1 MKNLLLFFSLTVVL
15 LTACKK
21 DEDDVTFSG
30 SISVENPKEG
40 IIISGGNTFPITA
53 TISGNKTLF
62 GFDLVVYNTNDQSE
76 VYTLSETGKA
86 KTYTINTFAD
96 HTLTSATPLK
106 MVITVYKGNG
116 NGNGAG
122 ETMTKEV
129 NFSFQP

>member
-1 MKNLLLFFSLTVVL
+1 MKHLFLLLFVSGILFSG
-15 LTACKK
+15 CKK
-21 DEDDVTFSG
+21 DEDDQAFSG

-40 IIISGGNTFPITA
+40 IIITGGNSFPITA
-53 TISGNKTLF
+53 TISGNKTMF

-76 VYTLSETGKA
+76 VYTLTESGKA

-96 HTLTSATPLK
+96 HSLTSSTPLK

-129 NFSFQP
+129 NFSYQP